1 MTAANNANKANAS
14 TLEVN
19 RTNRKTVFLS
29 HRRESGDIQN
39 TFHTSK
45 YLFFQHFYSVL
56 PLDLLSPSAL
66 CESVMLGWAGFAADG
81 NDGIG

>member
-1 MTAANNANKANAS
+1 MTAANNANKANTS

-19 RTNRKTVFLS
+19 RTNRKTVVLS
-29 HRRESGDIQN
+29 HRRECGDIKN
-39 TFHTSK
+39 FPHVKVS
-45 YLFFQHFYSVL
+45 FFQHFYSIL

>member
-1 MTAANNANKANAS
+1 MS
-14 TLEVN
+14 
-19 RTNRKTVFLS
+19 
-29 HRRESGDIQN
+29 Q
-39 TFHTSK
+39 
-45 YLFFQHFYSVL
+45 YLFQHFYSFL